1 MITNELVPMI
11 LPTVMIPLT
20 LISVGC
26 SVVATFIAALFGI
39 QLKLEGPKKLLEVL
53 LKPRV
58 LLTAFILNG
67 LVLGG
72 VHAWKWW
79 ANYPRLIS
87 TLETQSNVR
96 AKSSDIMY
104 EDIPAVP
111 FLFSSSKTEVDS
123 VESVEQLWRIK
134 TEKGSFRAAVV
145 TSDRVFFGNDAG
157 IIRELELKT
166 GNEVR
171 SFYIGTA
178 ASSELT
184 LWNNALYTGEGLHDT
199 HRARVYRFDLS
210 SGKYLGS
217 YQTLGHTE
225 AQAVVG
231 SFEGENTLF
240 AVAGADGV
248 HAIDPI
254 TMEGKWKVNL
264 GHIDAGVLVDEGR
277 VFIGTGREKNDDKKN
292 KCFAAALDFKT
303 GEVLWQRELAASSWM
318 RPVVVG
324 ENVCYIAGEVYFP
337 TKRGHITCFDRT
349 TGEHTIAMNTTEP
362 IVSTPK
368 VLDNSIL
375 YTTLHGMVCRFDLDS
390 KRNQWCFDANTKK
403 AMSMAGASYDPRGNV
418 ILYPSMT
425 EGLFVLNPHNGEVL
439 MQWKPSKDE
448 GEWKNTYADVAVAGD
463 YWIISDDDGSVR
475 ALRAKF
481 VPKPAPKEKLYTGK

>member
-58 LLTAFILNG
+58 LITAFILNG
-67 LVLGG
+67 VVFGG
-72 VHAWKWW
+72 VHIWKWW
-79 ANYPRLIS
+79 VNYPRLIS
-87 TLETQSNVR
+87 TIESQSEKR
-96 AKSSDIMY
+96 AKSSGIKYD
-104 EDIPAVP
+104 DVPAVP
-111 FLFSSSKTEVDS
+111 FLFSSSKTQVDT
-123 VESVEQLWRIK
+123 VESIEQVWRTK
-134 TEKGSFRAAVV
+134 TEKGSFRAALVANE
-145 TSDRVFFGNDAG
+145 RVFFGNDLG
-157 IIRELELKT
+157 IIRELELAT

-184 LWNNALYTGEGLHDT
+184 IWNNSLYTGEGLHDT
-199 HRARVYRFDLS
+199 HHARVYRFDLS
-210 SGKYLGS
+210 SGKFQGS

-231 SFEGENTLF
+231 SFEGDHTLF

-254 TMEGKWKVNL
+254 TMKEKWKVNI
-264 GHIDAGVLVDEGR
+264 GHIDAGVLPHEGK

-303 GEVLWQRELAASSWM
+303 GKILWQRELAASSWM

-337 TKRGHITCFDRT
+337 TERGHITCFDQL
-349 TGEHTIAMNTTEP
+349 TGQHTISMNTTEP

-375 YTTLHGMVCRFDLDS
+375 YATVRGLVCRFDLTT
-390 KRNQWCFDANTKK
+390 KTNTWCFNANTKDS
-403 AMSMAGASYDPRGNV
+403 MSMAGVSYDPRGNV
-418 ILYPSMT
+418 LLYPSMT
-425 EGLFVLNPHNGEVL
+425 EGLFVLNPINGEVL
-439 MQWKPSKDE
+439 NQWKPSTE
-448 GEWKNTYADVAVAGD
+448 QGEWKNTYADVAVFGD
-463 YWIISDDDGSVR
+463 YWILSDDDGSVR
-475 ALRAKF
+475 GLRAKF
-481 VPKPAPKEKLYTGK
+481 IPYTNEMKNFYTGQ